1 MTLLFKRARSLDPS
15 TSHAAADQAQNL
27 ARLHG
32 GLIVVCLQRFG
43 ARGKDG
49 IAEFTGLDGN
59 QVARRMPELER
70 LGLVELTGQVTKS
83 KSGRSERE
91 WRFVPVQR
99 ELI

>member
-1 MTLLFKRARSLDPS
+1 MLNFPRARNSDPV

-43 ARGKDG
+43 AKSKDG
-49 IAEFTGLDGN
+49 IAELTGLDGN
-59 QVARRMPELER
+59 QVARRLPELER

-83 KSGRSERE
+83 KSGRAERE